1 MITEEFSF
9 EWYLFLKKEEKKKS
23 KIPPHGTTLKIT
35 CKRLKTKYAVKLITE
50 FSFYTSRI
58 NSYMFS
64 PKNMVNESF

>member
-9 EWYLFLKKEEKKKS
+9 EWSLFLKKEEKKKS

-35 CKRLKTKYAVKLITE
+35 YKRLKTKYAVKLITE